1 MIALTLFIERM
12 GVGPVFLRD
21 RISLTSLGGAR
32 TSSNSAG
39 GIERMDCSNNSVK
52 SKLERHPWM
61 NGPKRS
67 SFAEWQVDAIVV
79 VVVTLA
85 V

>member
-12 GVGPVFLRD
+12 GVGLVFLRD

-32 TSSNSAG
+32 TSSNAAG
-39 GIERMDCSNNSVK
+39 GIERIDCSNNRVK

-61 NGPKRS
+61 KGPKRS
-67 SFAEWQVDAIVV
+67 SLAGWQVDAIVA
-79 VVVTLA
+79 VTLA